1 MGHSHYHV
9 TKEEQEEKRCRGRIF
24 GENILCRCFVY
35 CHFWELLLLLLLLCL
50 LLNRT
55 GTSSR
60 NVEFAEEMRNT
71 FQMIYRN
78 RQPFILSS
86 LCVLSTVVLIWH
98 KNCQFTVLSCSIF
111 LYDDNNSH
119 TMIILFLFIY
129 CCHSA
134 VGGWFVGWMD
144 GLGMT
149 NKIAPSVC
157 LTIRCCVKRC
167 TMRWRNIAISKG
179 LNEE

>member
-1 MGHSHYHV
+1 M
-9 TKEEQEEKRCRGRIF
+9 QRQDIW
-24 GENILCRCFVY
+24 GEYIMQMFC
-35 CHFWELLLLLLLLCL
+35 LLSLLRAPLLLLLLCL

-119 TMIILFLFIY
+119 TMIILFLFIH
-129 CCHSA
+129 CCHWA
-134 VGGWFVGWMD
+134 VGGWFGWLD
-144 GLGMT
+144 GWFRDDKQNCCKCMFDDKMLCKEMHNEMEKHCNFQGI
-149 NKIAPSVC
+149 KC
-157 LTIRCCVKRC
+157 RIRWNSCG
-167 TMRWRNIAISKG
+167 I
-179 LNEE
+179 